1 MAQVAALHVHPVKAL
16 DPVGVES
23 AQIRTNGGLAWD
35 RRYAILDAE
44 GEYVNGKREQRIHR
58 IRSAF
63 DLEART
69 VTLREQGES
78 DSERFHLDDDRE
90 ALAAWIGDVVGYPVE
105 VVRADE
111 GGFPDDTT
119 NAGPTVIASATVEAV
134 ASWFDDISP
143 TEMRRRLRPNIVI
156 GGVEAFWEDRCY
168 ADPGTVRPVEIGDV
182 TVHGAS
188 PCQRCVVPLRD
199 PDTGAET
206 PGFREQFVERRQETL
221 PEWAAE
227 AWFDHYFRLMV
238 NTRIPESEW
247 GETLSVGDQ
256 VADPGEPVEAQ

>member
-119 NAGPTVIASATVEAV
+119 NAGPTVIASATIEAV
-134 ASWFDDISP
+134 ASWFDGIDP

-156 GGVEAFWEDRCY
+156 GSVDPFWEDRCY
-168 ADPGTVRPVEIGDV
+168 ADPGAVLPVEIGDV

-206 PGFREQFVERRQETL
+206 PGFRERFVERRKETL
-221 PEWAAE
+221 PEWADR

-247 GETLSVGDQ
+247 AKSLSVGDR
-256 VADPGEPVEAQ
+256 VAEPGEPVETQ